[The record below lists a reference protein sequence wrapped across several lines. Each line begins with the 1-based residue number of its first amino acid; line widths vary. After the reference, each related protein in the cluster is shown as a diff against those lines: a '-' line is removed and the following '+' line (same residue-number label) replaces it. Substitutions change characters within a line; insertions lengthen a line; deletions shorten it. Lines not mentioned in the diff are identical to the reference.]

1 MKHALQSLAA
11 IGLVLGLSACNTI
24 KGAGE
29 DVEYVGEK
37 TQDAA
42 EKVEDELNED

>member
-11 IGLVLGLSACNTI
+11 IGLVLGLTACNTI

-42 EKVEDELNED
+42 EKAEEELDDE